1 MTLEQIEILE
11 QLNRSISK
19 IPILRFWTLSNDGK
33 YYEPKYA
40 PEGMPKNEWELMKK
54 NGYIDIVFTDDL
66 LISHKIE

>member
-19 IPILRFWTLSNDGK
+19 IPILRFWTLGEDDK

-40 PEGMPKNEWELMKK
+40 PQGLPKAEWELIKK
-54 NGYIDIVFTDDL
+54 KGYIDIVFTDDL